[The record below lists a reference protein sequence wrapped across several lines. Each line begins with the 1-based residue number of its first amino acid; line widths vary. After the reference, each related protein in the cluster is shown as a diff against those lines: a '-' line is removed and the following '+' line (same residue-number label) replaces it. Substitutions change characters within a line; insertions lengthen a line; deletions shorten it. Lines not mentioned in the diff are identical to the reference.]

1 MERWLEFLKTITNLK
16 VLVQMLNLT
25 PENEER
31 FWKDLLTLLK
41 SQEGM
46 PLSPLS
52 HDGDCHGVIA
62 VVEY

>member
-41 SQEGM
+41 SQEH
-46 PLSPLS
+46 PVVFD
-52 HDGDCHGVIA
+52 DGELTGLIG
-62 VVEY
+62 